1 MKSLPERVHSIIG
14 FNMDSAV
21 KSKFTLAIDIG
32 NTRTHFGVV
41 DMEKLKCIAVR
52 NIESR
57 TFRDQL
63 VSTVI
68 EIFERYDRSYCAQ
81 IVISSVIKKYTGI
94 AKSKLDELFPGNI
107 SIASY
112 TPELPFEISY
122 RKPETLGT
130 DRLANALFAYTAFN
144 GADAILVSAGTAVTI
159 DVLQNATF
167 RGGAIIPG
175 IRTQFAS
182 LNQNTDALPL
192 LDTILDSTI
201 DYPGLST
208 EECIKAGVILGVS
221 GAMNKII
228 LGFKR
233 RESKNFRIVCTGGDW
248 DIISKYVDFEFTTI
262 TDMTMVGTAL
272 FVNYC

>member
-1 MKSLPERVHSIIG
+1 M
-14 FNMDSAV
+14 NTDV

-41 DMEKLKCIAVR
+41 DMENLECIAVR
-52 NIESR
+52 NIETN

-81 IVISSVIKKYTGI
+81 IVISSVIKKLTGI
-94 AKSKLDELFPGNI
+94 AKSKLDELFPGNVT
-107 SIASY
+107 IASY
-112 TPELPFEISY
+112 TPELPFKISY

-130 DRLANALFAYTAFN
+130 DRLANALFAFSAFN

-167 RGGAIIPG
+167 RGGAILPG
-175 IRTQFAS
+175 IRTQFSS

-192 LDTILDSTI
+192 LDTIADHVI
-201 DYPGLST
+201 EYPGLST
-208 EECIKAGVILGVS
+208 DECIRAGVILGIS

-228 LGFKR
+228 SEFKR
-233 RESKNFRIVCTGGDW
+233 SESNSFRIVCTGGDW

-262 TDMTMVGTAL
+262 TDMTMIGTAL
-272 FVNYC
+272 FVNCC